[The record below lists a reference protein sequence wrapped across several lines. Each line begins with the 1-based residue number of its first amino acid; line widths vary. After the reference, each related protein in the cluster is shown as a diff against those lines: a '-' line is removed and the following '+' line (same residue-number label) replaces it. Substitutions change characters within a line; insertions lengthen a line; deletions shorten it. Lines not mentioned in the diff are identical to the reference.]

1 MVILNRNILNIIE
14 HSAKNLL
21 LLGPRQTGK
30 STLLLSLTPDL
41 SINLADERE
50 YLSFAR
56 NPSELFERLAAT
68 NPKVVFLDEVQ
79 RIPSL
84 LNSLQVIMDQKK
96 SSIRFLLSGSSAR
109 KLKRGQSNL
118 LPGRIISLQLGPL
131 SSRELNYALDT
142 NQALST
148 GTLPGIY
155 TDPNPG
161 DRMLVLDSYASTYVK
176 EEIQA
181 EALTRNIEGFSR
193 FLFVAASRSTE
204 FLDFT
209 KIANTSGISRQSAI
223 RFMEILEETLIVH
236 RCEAFSKS
244 QKKRLIQH
252 PRFFF
257 FDNGVLNALL
267 GSYKLSED
275 RIGMLFENL
284 LFTQLHHSAAS
295 LGKRISISTYRTE
308 HGAEVDFIIELDGD
322 VWAIEAKGSKN
333 VGSEDFRGLKNFASF
348 YKKPHRSVVAYLG
361 VDHKVVGGVDVMP
374 WQKLIQEMGL

>member
-1 MVILNRNILNIIE
+1 MGILRRNILNIITN
-14 HSAKNLL
+14 SSKNLL

-155 TDPNPG
+155 TDPNPA
-161 DRMLVLDSYASTYVK
+161 DRMPVLDSYASTYVK

-209 KIANTSGISRQSAI
+209 KMANTSGISRQSA
-223 RFMEILEETLIVH
+223 
-236 RCEAFSKS
+236 AF
-244 QKKRLIQH
+244 
-252 PRFFF
+252 F
-257 FDNGVLNALL
+257 
-267 GSYKLSED
+267 
-275 RIGMLFENL
+275 LF
-284 LFTQLHHSAAS
+284 
-295 LGKRISISTYRTE
+295 
-308 HGAEVDFIIELDGD
+308 
-322 VWAIEAKGSKN
+322 
-333 VGSEDFRGLKNFASF
+333 
-348 YKKPHRSVVAYLG
+348 
-361 VDHKVVGGVDVMP
+361 
-374 WQKLIQEMGL
+374 